1 MSTQPQP
8 DRLDAV
14 LDQAWS
20 LLIEGAARRQSPF
33 HQGVLANLGDAGP
46 EARYVVLRRAE
57 REQAR
62 LAFHT
67 DRRSPKLGQLQKD
80 PRASWCFFGEGVQLR
95 LAGRATPC
103 TDGERVEAAWQRTS
117 TFGRRCYTVGN
128 APGAVLIEAGS
139 GLPAESLQ
147 PGLAPA
153 LVDLGREHFA
163 LVEFQLERID
173 WLHLAHS
180 GHRRARFEADDG
192 WQGRWVQP

>member
-14 LDQAWS
+14 LNQVWG
-20 LLIEGAARRQSPF
+20 LLIEGAARRHSPF
-33 HQGVLANLGDAGP
+33 HQGVFASLGEYGP
-46 EARYVVLRRAE
+46 DARYVVLRRAE
-57 REQAR
+57 RETSR

-67 DRRSPKLGQLQKD
+67 DRRSPKLRQLHDD

-95 LAGRATPC
+95 LAGRAIARL
-103 TDGERVEAAWQRTS
+103 DGEAVEAAWQRT
-117 TFGRRCYTVGN
+117 TDFGRRCYTVEH
-128 APGAVLIEAGS
+128 APGARLAEAGS
-139 GLPAESLQ
+139 GLPDDALR

-163 LVEFQLERID
+163 LVEFMLERID

-180 GHRRARFEADDG
+180 GHRRAQFEAEDD